1 MSGAGFTNT
10 CRLSQHALSPQCE
23 VPACASW
30 SADRLGIPILAS
42 IRAIL
47 CSKMVTVRS
56 TDSQLAVPATGNI
69 AGASLRLLG
78 SVMIER
84 CGCRRCRGS
93 GSVGGAEDPTA
104 GPPATAPTPPF
115 LNLATAWRGAPTAP
129 ACVPAPSPGGCRLR
143 SHGGS
148 QWPDGFS
155 DPSGVSMGCGLLW
168 FSGQLSDECGPGH
181 QIECG
186 IFQYWDVGGR
196 HMAPKHQFGARG
208 QCLGRHGQQLNGV
221 ESGRHR
227 KLPQTH

>member
-1 MSGAGFTNT
+1 MRRFFASLHRRRGNSTPDNSASNPCVASVICDRVSSTRGHTTPAPNPDRTRSLNPAESRRRYSPDAYPLGGTARHFVARRRTLPDPRRRPDAPVSMSGDG
-10 CRLSQHALSPQCE
+10 
-23 VPACASW
+23 
-30 SADRLGIPILAS
+30 LA
-42 IRAIL
+42 
-47 CSKMVTVRS
+47 
-56 TDSQLAVPATGNI
+56 PH
-69 AGASLRLLG
+69 LL
-78 SVMIER
+78 
-84 CGCRRCRGS
+84 
-93 GSVGGAEDPTA
+93 
-104 GPPATAPTPPF
+104 PPS
-115 LNLATAWRGAPTAP
+115 
-129 ACVPAPSPGGCRLR
+129 ACVPAPSSGGCRLR

-148 QWPDGFS
+148 QWPDGFP

-221 ESGRHR
+221 ESSRHR